1 MKKKLL
7 SIMVLLSIMLC
18 VNAQDNNNDKSEEQG
33 SNASSPRP
41 LPQVIEDLI
50 ENMVYVEGGTFTMGD
65 NNPGLNG
72 DPLEREKPE
81 HQVTL
86 SPYFIC
92 RYEVTQEVWDAVMG
106 VNFTRVRASKLPVDN
121 VCWDDCQE
129 FVLKL
134 VLMTGINFRLPT
146 EAEWEFAAR
155 GGNKSRH
162 TKYSGSNDIDSVGWC
177 RFNSGNILHPVGQ
190 KMPNELGLYDMTG
203 NVGEWCYDYYG
214 RYDGSAQINPRG
226 VANGAENVVRGGNCF
241 QILEVCH
248 IAFRYGEIPAQR
260 SPGIGLRLAAT
271 PFEVKP

>member
-7 SIMVLLSIMLC
+7 STMALLSIMLC
-18 VNAQDNNNDKSEEQG
+18 INAQG
-33 SNASSPRP
+33 SNDEGGSQKP
-41 LPQVIEDLI
+41 LPKAIEELI

-86 SPYFIC
+86 SPYFIS
-92 RYEVTQEVWDAVMG
+92 RYEVTQDVWDAVMG
-106 VNFTRVRASKLPVDN
+106 NNYARVKGSKLPVVN

-162 TKYSGSNDIDSVGWC
+162 TNYSGSNDIDSVAWYGY
-177 RFNSGNILHPVGQ
+177 NSGNTLHPVGQ
-190 KMPNELGLYDMTG
+190 KLPNELGLYDMNG
-203 NVGEWCYDYYG
+203 NAGEWCYDYYG
-214 RYDGSAQINPRG
+214 RYESAAQVDPRG
-226 VANGAENVVRGGNCF
+226 AENSSQNVVRGGNSF
-241 QILEVCH
+241 QIPEWCH
-248 IAFRYGEIPAQR
+248 VTSRFGEIPASR
-260 SPGIGLRLAAT
+260 TYYIGLRLAAT
-271 PFEVKP
+271 PFDVKQ